1 MGIKQKFAMLAGI
14 VGILLAIVSILGYY
28 TAYSN
33 LEESMEREISSTV
46 GTQGAELEGWLME
59 KAKPVTSEAD
69 LMTELSDKEIP
80 AEDMRRMLSLAAS
93 DKDVQEMTRGDEQ
106 GMFLPYYN
114 PDETGKTDPTKRP
127 WYTQAREAGRTVYT
141 EVYQSKSTGDL
152 VVSAVAP
159 FYDNNKKFMGAICG
173 DITLDVLKQQ
183 VQKIK
188 YHGEGKGY
196 IIEKTGKLLATA
208 GKEQIMSE
216 AGEIPGIGAHL
227 SEMYSRD
234 SGFFSFENSEGE
246 QIFAY
251 TTVPST
257 GWVVGMAVPYDFV
270 FASVHRLRLMY
281 AVLTLVGLGL
291 ALVLCQ
297 SFAQRITR
305 PILALE
311 DSATS
316 LASGNL
322 TVPDVPVESGDEIG
336 NMTNAFNQMKQQL
349 HRLLGQMSATSERL
363 SAASQELA
371 AIAQQ
376 SANASLDVAET
387 VEDVATGM
395 DLQLKDIDWVKQN
408 VDAVF
413 IDIDNMSKLAEV
425 ASAEVDSDAVDKMGE
440 IVETISAISDQT
452 NLLAQNVVNLVEAM
466 DSIDTVSRKTS
477 ENTQIISAATEEQSA
492 SNEEIAA
499 ASQSLAKLASDM
511 QDAVHKFKL

>member
-1 MGIKQKFAMLAGI
+1 
-14 VGILLAIVSILGYY
+14 
-28 TAYSN
+28 
-33 LEESMEREISSTV
+33 
-46 GTQGAELEGWLME
+46 
-59 KAKPVTSEAD
+59 
-69 LMTELSDKEIP
+69 
-80 AEDMRRMLSLAAS
+80 
-93 DKDVQEMTRGDEQ
+93 
-106 GMFLPYYN
+106 
-114 PDETGKTDPTKRP
+114 
-127 WYTQAREAGRTVYT
+127 
-141 EVYQSKSTGDL
+141 
-152 VVSAVAP
+152 
-159 FYDNNKKFMGAICG
+159 
-173 DITLDVLKQQ
+173 
-183 VQKIK
+183 
-188 YHGEGKGY
+188 
-196 IIEKTGKLLATA
+196 
-208 GKEQIMSE
+208 
-216 AGEIPGIGAHL
+216 
-227 SEMYSRD
+227 
-234 SGFFSFENSEGE
+234 
-246 QIFAY
+246 
-251 TTVPST
+251 
-257 GWVVGMAVPYDFV
+257 
-270 FASVHRLRLMY
+270 MY
-281 AVLTLVGLGL
+281 AVLTLTGLGL

-336 NMTNAFNQMKQQL
+336 TMTNAFNQMKQQL